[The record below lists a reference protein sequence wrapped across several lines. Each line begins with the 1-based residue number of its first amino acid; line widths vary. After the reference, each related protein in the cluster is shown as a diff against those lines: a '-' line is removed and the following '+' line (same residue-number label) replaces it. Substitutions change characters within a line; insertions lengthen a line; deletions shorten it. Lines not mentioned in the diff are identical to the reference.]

1 MVFIIFADDTNMFM
15 SNQNYEDLIIQTNA
29 ELKKVNLW
37 FEKNKLSL
45 NIKKT
50 SYMLLIP
57 KNKKKIPLDKD
68 VYISNH
74 SLVRVQYAKFLGV
87 YIDEKFNW
95 IKHISFI
102 CNKVASQS

>member
-45 NIKKT
+45 NIKK
-50 SYMLLIP
+50 
-57 KNKKKIPLDKD
+57 N
-68 VYISNH
+68 
-74 SLVRVQYAKFLGV
+74 
-87 YIDEKFNW
+87 
-95 IKHISFI
+95 FI
-102 CNKVASQS
+102 HVTHTKE